1 MLLTVDINTKNKDNS
16 NDKFF
21 ISEVVM
27 SITDKFLSFM
37 KLNDDDDYD
46 DDYDEEEYEAP
57 RKQRSFSKK
66 SDNDIDE
73 YESKSMQKQVSA
85 RTRQVKPKVVPMR
98 NKNGMEVCVIKP
110 ATIEDGREITNTLV
124 SGRAVILNL
133 EGIHVELAQR
143 IIDFTSGS
151 CFAIDGN
158 MQKISNYI
166 FIATPPSVDISGDF
180 QELLGTANM
189 TEM

>member
-1 MLLTVDINTKNKDNS
+1 
-16 NDKFF
+16 
-21 ISEVVM
+21 M
-27 SITDKFLSFM
+27 SITDKFLNLM

-46 DDYDEEEYEAP
+46 EEYDEDEYEAP
-57 RKQRSFSKK
+57 KKNRFSKK
-66 SDNDIDE
+66 SYDDDIEDYTE
-73 YESKSMQKQVSA
+73 KEVSKPTSRQK
-85 RTRQVKPKVVPMR
+85 QVKPKVIPMR
-98 NKNGMEVCVIKP
+98 SKNGMEVCVIKP

-158 MQKISNYI
+158 MQKVSNYI
-166 FIATPPSVDISGDF
+166 FIATPPSVEISGDF
-180 QELLGTANM
+180 QEIINNNANVTDM
-189 TEM
+189 

>member
-1 MLLTVDINTKNKDNS
+1 
-16 NDKFF
+16 
-21 ISEVVM
+21 M

-46 DDYDEEEYEAP
+46 DDYDDEEEYEMP
-57 RKQRSFSKK
+57 KKSKPSK
-66 SDNDIDE
+66 RFSDNDIDDF
-73 YESKSMQKQVSA
+73 SVKDTPKSVS
-85 RTRQVKPKVVPMR
+85 RPKQVKPKVVPMR
-98 NKNGMEVCVIKP
+98 SKNGMEVCVIKP

-124 SGRAVILNL
+124 SGRAVVLNL

-158 MQKISNYI
+158 MQKVSNYI
-166 FIATPPSVDISGDF
+166 FIATPPSVEISGDF
-180 QELLGTANM
+180 QEILNGNANV

>member
-1 MLLTVDINTKNKDNS
+1 
-16 NDKFF
+16 
-21 ISEVVM
+21 M
-27 SITDKFLSFM
+27 SITDKFLNFM
-37 KLNDDDDYD
+37 KLNDEDDY
-46 DDYDEEEYEAP
+46 DDYDEE
-57 RKQRSFSKK
+57 
-66 SDNDIDE
+66 DE
-73 YESKSMQKQVSA
+73 YEVPKRQSKTSKRYEDDIDDFSRDNNRTTA
-85 RTRQVKPKVVPMR
+85 RPKQVKPKVVPMR
-98 NKNGMEVCVIKP
+98 SKNGMEVCVIKP

-158 MQKISNYI
+158 MQKVSNYI
-166 FIATPPSVDISGDF
+166 FIATPPSVEISGDF
-180 QELLGTANM
+180 QEILNGNANV

>member
-1 MLLTVDINTKNKDNS
+1 MG
-16 NDKFF
+16 
-21 ISEVVM
+21 
-27 SITDKFLSFM
+27 ITDKFLNLM
-37 KLNDDDDYD
+37 KLNDDDD
-46 DDYDEEEYEAP
+46 DDYDEEYDEEYEAP
-57 RKQRSFSKK
+57 KKSRFSKK
-66 SDNDIDE
+66 SYDDDTDDFTVRE
-73 YESKSMQKQVSA
+73 VSKPTSKQKQI
-85 RTRQVKPKVVPMR
+85 KPKVIPMR
-98 NKNGMEVCVIKP
+98 SKNGMEVCVIKP

-158 MQKISNYI
+158 MQKVSNYI
-166 FIATPPSVDISGDF
+166 FIATPPSVEISGDF
-180 QELLGTANM
+180 QEIINNNANV

>member
-1 MLLTVDINTKNKDNS
+1 MKLREAINVEVNMSLTDT
-16 NDKFF
+16 
-21 ISEVVM
+21 
-27 SITDKFLSFM
+27 FLGWM
-37 KLNDDDDYD
+37 RLNDDDEYD
-46 DDYDEEEYEAP
+46 EDYDEAEEFETP
-57 RKQRSFSKK
+57 RTSRKSSKK
-66 SDNDIDE
+66 YEDE
-73 YESKSMQKQVSA
+73 DMDDLLVKEPAKNVSKP
-85 RTRQVKPKVVPMR
+85 RTVKNKVVPMR
-98 NKNGMEVCVIKP
+98 SKNGMEVCVIRP

-158 MQKISNYI
+158 LQKVSNYI
-166 FIATPPSVDISGDF
+166 FIATPPTVDISGDF
-180 QELLGTANM
+180 QEIINGNANV

>member
-1 MLLTVDINTKNKDNS
+1 MHIVGGGQ
-16 NDKFF
+16 F
-21 ISEVVM
+21 M
-27 SITDKFLSFM
+27 SITDKFLNFM

-46 DDYDEEEYEAP
+46 DDYDEYEEEAP
-57 RKQRSFSKK
+57 KRFKTSRKFVDDEVDDYSSRNSVKSASK
-66 SDNDIDE
+66 
-73 YESKSMQKQVSA
+73 QK
-85 RTRQVKPKVVPMR
+85 QVKPKVVPMR
-98 NKNGMEVCVIKP
+98 SKNGMEVCVIKP

-124 SGRAVILNL
+124 SGRSVILNL

-166 FIATPPSVDISGDF
+166 FIATPPSVEISGDF
-180 QELLGTANM
+180 QEILNGNANM
-189 TEM
+189 SEL

>member
-1 MLLTVDINTKNKDNS
+1 
-16 NDKFF
+16 
-21 ISEVVM
+21 M
-27 SITDKFLSFM
+27 SITDKFLNFM
-37 KLNDDDDYD
+37 KLNEDDYD
-46 DDYDEEEYEAP
+46 DDYDEDEEYEAP
-57 RKQRSFSKK
+57 RKSRFSKK
-66 SDNDIDE
+66 S
-73 YESKSMQKQVSA
+73 YEDDLEDDYSA
-85 RTRQVKPKVVPMR
+85 KEAAKPASRPKQVKPKVVPMR
-98 NKNGMEVCVIKP
+98 SKNGMEVCVIKP

-158 MQKISNYI
+158 MQKVSNYI
-166 FIATPPSVDISGDF
+166 FIATPPSVEISGDF
-180 QELLGTANM
+180 QEILNGNANV

>member
-1 MLLTVDINTKNKDNS
+1 
-16 NDKFF
+16 
-21 ISEVVM
+21 M
-27 SITDKFLSFM
+27 SITDKFLNFM
-37 KLNDDDDYD
+37 KLNDDDDD
-46 DDYDEEEYEAP
+46 DDYDEEYDDYETP
-57 RKQRSFSKK
+57 KKSRFSKK
-66 SDNDIDE
+66 SYDEDIDDFADRE
-73 YESKSMQKQVSA
+73 VSKPTAKQKP
-85 RTRQVKPKVVPMR
+85 VKPKVIPMR
-98 NKNGMEVCVIKP
+98 GKNGMEVCVIKP

-158 MQKISNYI
+158 MQKVSNYI
-166 FIATPPSVDISGDF
+166 FIATPPSVEISGDF
-180 QELLGTANM
+180 QEIINNNANV

>member
-1 MLLTVDINTKNKDNS
+1 
-16 NDKFF
+16 
-21 ISEVVM
+21 M
-27 SITDKFLSFM
+27 SITDKFLNLM
-37 KLNDDDDYD
+37 KLNDDDDYEEEYD
-46 DDYDEEEYEAP
+46 DEEYEAP
-57 RKQRSFSKK
+57 KKSRFSKK
-66 SDNDIDE
+66 SYSEDDTDDYIDKE
-73 YESKSMQKQVSA
+73 VSKPTSRQK
-85 RTRQVKPKVVPMR
+85 QVKPKVIPMR
-98 NKNGMEVCVIKP
+98 SKNGMEVCVIKP

-158 MQKISNYI
+158 MQKVSNYI
-166 FIATPPSVDISGDF
+166 FIATPPSVEISGDF
-180 QELLGTANM
+180 QEIINNNANV

>member
-1 MLLTVDINTKNKDNS
+1 
-16 NDKFF
+16 
-21 ISEVVM
+21 M

-37 KLNDDDDYD
+37 KLNDEDDY
-46 DDYDEEEYEAP
+46 DDYDEEDEYEAP
-57 RKQRSFSKK
+57 KRQPKASKRY
-66 SDNDIDE
+66 DDDIDD
-73 YESKSMQKQVSA
+73 YSKETVS
-85 RTRQVKPKVVPMR
+85 RTAPRPKQVKPKVVPMR
-98 NKNGMEVCVIKP
+98 SKNGMEVCVIKL

-124 SGRAVILNL
+124 SGRAVVLNL

-158 MQKISNYI
+158 MQKVSNYI
-166 FIATPPSVDISGDF
+166 FIATPPSVEISGDF
-180 QELLGTANM
+180 QEILNGNANV

>member
-1 MLLTVDINTKNKDNS
+1 
-16 NDKFF
+16 
-21 ISEVVM
+21 M
-27 SITDKFLSFM
+27 SITDKFLNLM

-46 DDYDEEEYEAP
+46 EEYDEDEYEAP
-57 RKQRSFSKK
+57 KKSRFSKK
-66 SDNDIDE
+66 SYDDDIDDYTE
-73 YESKSMQKQVSA
+73 KEVSKPTSRQK
-85 RTRQVKPKVVPMR
+85 QVKPKVIPMR
-98 NKNGMEVCVIKP
+98 SKNGMEVCVIKP

-158 MQKISNYI
+158 MQKVSNYI
-166 FIATPPSVDISGDF
+166 FIATPPSVEISGDF
-180 QELLGTANM
+180 QEIINNNANVTDM
-189 TEM
+189 

>member
-1 MLLTVDINTKNKDNS
+1 MG
-16 NDKFF
+16 
-21 ISEVVM
+21 
-27 SITDKFLSFM
+27 ITDKFLNLM
-37 KLNDDDDYD
+37 KLNDDDD
-46 DDYDEEEYEAP
+46 DDYDEEYDDEEYEAP
-57 RKQRSFSKK
+57 KKSRFSKK
-66 SDNDIDE
+66 SYDDDIDDLTVRE
-73 YESKSMQKQVSA
+73 VSKPTSKQK
-85 RTRQVKPKVVPMR
+85 QVKPKVIPMR
-98 NKNGMEVCVIKP
+98 SKNGMEVCVIKP

-158 MQKISNYI
+158 MQKVSNYI
-166 FIATPPSVDISGDF
+166 FIATPPSVEISGDF
-180 QELLGTANM
+180 QEIINNNANV

>member
-1 MLLTVDINTKNKDNS
+1 
-16 NDKFF
+16 
-21 ISEVVM
+21 M
-27 SITDKFLSFM
+27 SITDKILNLV
-37 KLNDDDDYD
+37 KLNDNDYEDDYD
-46 DDYDEEEYEAP
+46 EDEEEYESQEKP
-57 RKQRSFSKK
+57 EKRRFSKK
-66 SDNDIDE
+66 SYDE
-73 YESKSMQKQVSA
+73 EDDYTVQKPVQKQRPA
-85 RTRQVKPKVVPMR
+85 KAKVVPVR
-98 NKNGMEVCVIKP
+98 KGGSNMEVCVIKP

-158 MQKISNYI
+158 LQKVSNYI

-180 QELLGTANM
+180 QEILNNNANIS
-189 TEM
+189 EI

>member
-1 MLLTVDINTKNKDNS
+1 
-16 NDKFF
+16 
-21 ISEVVM
+21 M
-27 SITDKFLSFM
+27 SITDKFLNFM

-46 DDYDEEEYEAP
+46 DDYDEYEDEAP
-57 RKQRSFSKK
+57 KKFKTSKK
-66 SDNDIDE
+66 YSEDE
-73 YESKSMQKQVSA
+73 TDDYSSRESVRPVS
-85 RTRQVKPKVVPMR
+85 RPKQVKPKVVPMR
-98 NKNGMEVCVIKP
+98 SKNGMEVCVIKP

-124 SGRAVILNL
+124 SGRSVILNL

-166 FIATPPSVDISGDF
+166 FIATPPSVEISGDF
-180 QELLGTANM
+180 QEILNGNANM
-189 TEM
+189 SEI